1 MWGMFRRRDSEAGKN
16 QAAVASRPRHAAP
29 AGHDTGHDA
38 GHDVGPARHT
48 GHDAGPARHA
58 APPRAD
64 AAEAGQEQREPWGPP
79 PAGLDVSLPHPARVW
94 NYWLGGRDFFAADK
108 AAGEEIGQ
116 EFPHLAEAARA
127 ERAFLVRA
135 VRFLAGPARIRQ
147 FLDVGSGLPAG
158 GNTHEIAQRIVPD
171 TGIVYADHD
180 PAVILHAKALL
191 SSPMLASTPGGVVCY
206 TQADLRDV
214 TAVLADAA
222 STLDVS
228 KPVALIMLGI
238 LGHIDDYGAA
248 RSITSQL
255 MDALPAGSY
264 LVIADGVAASPA
276 ISSAQ
281 RRYDETARPRY
292 GASAPAPYV
301 LRKPDEL
308 ASFFAGLDLIEPG
321 VVPCP
326 RWRPDRLDRS
336 GQSARPAPP
345 ASPGRLAPPGGPG
358 TDGGRDDEATAY
370 CGVARKP

>member
-1 MWGMFRRRDSEAGKN
+1 VFRRRDSEAGKN

-38 GHDVGPARHT
+38 GRDTGPV
-48 GHDAGPARHA
+48 RHA
-58 APPRAD
+58 AQPRPDAQPGSGTGPRAD

-108 AAGEEIGQ
+108 AAGEEIGR

-191 SSPMLASTPGGVVCY
+191 SSPMLASTPEGAVHY
-206 TQADLRDV
+206 ADADLRDV
-214 TAVLADAA
+214 AAVLAAA
-222 STLDVS
+222 AATLDLS
-228 KPVALIMLGI
+228 RPVALIMLGI
-238 LGHIDDYGAA
+238 LGHVEDYGAA

-255 MDALPAGSY
+255 MNELAPGSY
-264 LVIADGVAASPA
+264 LVIADGVAADASVA
-276 ISSAQ
+276 SAQ
-281 RRYDETARPRY
+281 RRYDASARPRY
-292 GASAPAPYV
+292 GASAPAPYL
-301 LRKPDEL
+301 LRRPDEL
-308 ASFFAGLDLIEPG
+308 ASFDGLDLTEPG
-321 VVPCP
+321 VVPCSQ
-326 RWRPDRLDRS
+326 WRPD
-336 GQSARPAPP
+336 
-345 ASPGRLAPPGGPG
+345 GRGTGSPGGPAG
-358 TDGGRDDEATAY
+358 PGGRDGTETAY